1 MIMKK
6 QNTILV
12 LLALLFFYATAQTS
26 AQNREPLNNSYIE
39 HKKNFVH
46 PGILH
51 SQASLNHIFE
61 VAAKKTMPEYGSYEL
76 LMNHP
81 CASAQYKMHGP
92 FTVISRDGQYAYTK
106 SKMEADFSAAYLN
119 ALMWVA
125 TKDESHAKK
134 TLEILGAYAD
144 SLKLIPATNDA
155 PLLVGLEGMKIINAM
170 EILRYTYKG
179 LDTKQLGKINN
190 MIVTIF
196 LPVCETFYKTKAY
209 TNGNW
214 GPIVTKTY
222 ISAAIYFNNKAMY
235 NKAVDFYYNAN
246 DNGTIQHYISGTT
259 GQIQESGR
267 DQGHSQLGIGA
278 LATVCE
284 IAYNQGDDLYS
295 AFDNRLLKGFEYVAR
310 YNLGDD
316 NVPFVT
322 WKDVTG
328 RYSDWKV
335 ISDKSR
341 GHFIPVY
348 EMVYNHYV
356 RIKGL
361 SMPYTERVIKQIRPE
376 GYDRDQPAFGTLLF
390 YGTGK

>member
-1 MIMKK
+1 MKK
-6 QNTILV
+6 QNAIWL
-12 LLALLFFYATAQTS
+12 LLAMLYFCVTAQTS
-26 AQNREPLNNSYIE
+26 AQNRKPVNNSNIK

-51 SQASLNHIFE
+51 TRESLDHIFE
-61 VAAKKTMPEYGSYEL
+61 VATKKTMPEYGSYEL
-76 LMNHP
+76 LKNHP
-81 CASAQYKMHGP
+81 CASAQYKMNGP
-92 FTVISRDGQYAYTK
+92 FRVISRDGQYAYTK

-119 ALMWVA
+119 ALMWIA

-144 SLKLIPATNDA
+144 SLRLIPATNDA
-155 PLLVGLEGMKIINAM
+155 PLLVGLEGMKIVNAM

-179 LDTKQLGKINN
+179 MTPEEMSKINK
-190 MIVTIF
+190 MITTIF

-222 ISAAIYFNNKAMY
+222 ISAAIYLDNKAMY
-235 NKAVDFYYNAN
+235 NKAIDFYYNAN
-246 DNGTIQHYISGTT
+246 DNGTIQNYISGTT
-259 GQIQESGR
+259 GQVQESGR

-316 NVPFVT
+316 NVPFTT

-328 RYSDWKV
+328 RYSDWTV

-341 GHFIPVY
+341 GRFIPVY

-361 SMPYTERVIKQIRPE
+361 SMPYTEQVIKRIRPE

-390 YGTGK
+390 YGTGKSN